1 MFDRESRMAT
11 WERIEDIEAW
21 QAARGLT
28 KEVYRV
34 SGEGAFARDFAL
46 RDQVRRSAVSIGSN
60 IAEGFE
66 RGGNKEFIQFL
77 AVAKGSAGELR
88 SQLYTAGDVGHAAVE
103 QIQSLLDEVDR
114 VGRMIGG
121 LMKYLRHSPHK
132 GVKYQR
138 EQKD

>member
-1 MFDRESRMAT
+1 MAT

-21 QAARGLT
+21 QAARALT

-34 SGEGAFARDFAL
+34 SSEGAFARDFAL

-88 SQLYTAGDVGHAAVE
+88 SQLYTAGDVGHADGE

-121 LMKYLRHSPHK
+121 PMKYLRHSPRR

-138 EQKD
+138 KQKD

>member
-1 MFDRESRMAT
+1 MAT

-21 QAARGLT
+21 QAARALT

-88 SQLYTAGDVGHAAVE
+88 SQLYTAGDVGHADVE

-121 LMKYLRHSPHK
+121 LMKYLRHSPRK

-138 EQKD
+138 KQKD